1 MKFLDIVF
9 CILLRTQKYQIS
21 KSESEAHNLS
31 EEKASR
37 VCVEMGSHLL
47 TKQFWLF
54 PCEGRIAQIVCLS
67 FCMEEDLELKYLH

>member
-1 MKFLDIVF
+1 MTNDTKPP
-9 CILLRTQKYQIS
+9 LRHIEQ
-21 KSESEAHNLS
+21 EATAGRSAASGKKPLQLETRILS

-54 PCEGRIAQIVCLS
+54 PCEGRIAQ
-67 FCMEEDLELKYLH
+67 